1 MKGDFMTARILVVD
15 DEPGIRSG
23 VCEILSL
30 EGYSVDSA
38 DCGRA
43 AQELVSGNSYDV
55 ALIDYRLP
63 DIDGLTLL
71 QSIRQKLPQVMTC
84 MITAYANIETA
95 IFATR
100 QGIDIFLPKP
110 FSPDDLLNAVD
121 SLLGYK
127 KLRDEAEQL
136 RAAHEAGLRQ
146 LASEKSQTHSLV
158 ASLRDGVLVVNR
170 DGEIALANSA
180 MEEILG
186 VKSGE
191 LLRKPVASV
200 ISSGILAPALSA
212 FDPEN
217 PAPAVFEAD
226 AENRRLFITVSGF
239 YDDGGGLLGRI
250 MTAVDISTVRRM
262 ALEKARFTRTLV
274 HELRAPLG
282 ALKSIIEVLRDKSLG
297 DSLDPYMAFLSR
309 ADERIDGLSE
319 LISDLL
325 SLSRIEHE
333 GTVQTPAAPLDIAPI
348 LSETVEL
355 WKDRAASIPVRLEM
369 ELAPDLPQCT
379 IAVDDLRTILTNLI
393 GNAVKYNRID
403 GKVTTGTARSVEG
416 IEIYVRDTG
425 LGIDPANL
433 ARLGEEFFREKRK
446 ETKNVEGNGLG
457 LAIVKRLINRAGG
470 RLQISS
476 TLGTGSEFRAIFPC

>member
-1 MKGDFMTARILVVD
+1 MAARILVVD

-23 VCEILSL
+23 VCEILTL
-30 EGYSVDSA
+30 EGYAVDTA

-43 AQELVSGNSYDV
+43 AQDLVSATAYDV

-71 QSIRQKLPQVMTC
+71 QSIRQHSSQMMTC

-100 QGIDIFLPKP
+100 QGIDYFLPKP
-110 FSPDDLLNAVD
+110 FAPDDLLAAVET
-121 SLLGYK
+121 LLSYK
-127 KLRDEAEQL
+127 KLREEAEQL
-136 RAAHEAGLRQ
+136 RAAHAASLRE

-170 DGEIALANSA
+170 DGEIALANRS

-186 VKSGE
+186 AKAGD
-191 LLRKPVASV
+191 LLGKQAAAI
-200 ISSGILAPALSA
+200 ISDGVLAPALAA

-226 AENRRLFITVSGF
+226 LDARRLFVTVSGF
-239 YDDGGGLLGRI
+239 YDDHGERLGRI
-250 MTAVDISTVRRM
+250 VTAVDISTVRRL

-282 ALKSIIEVLRDKSLG
+282 ALKSIIEVLRDQSLG
-297 DSLDPYMAFLSR
+297 NTLDAYMAFLAR

-325 SLSRIEHE
+325 SLSRIDHE
-333 GTVQTPAAPLDIAPI
+333 GADPTPAAPLDIAPVI
-348 LSETVEL
+348 LEVIEL
-355 WKDRAASIPVRLEM
+355 WKDRAAQVPVHLEVDI
-369 ELAPDLPQCT
+369 APGLPACT
-379 IAVDDLRTILTNLI
+379 IAADDLSTILTNLV
-393 GNAVKYNRID
+393 GNAVKYNRVE
-403 GKVTTGTARSVEG
+403 GKVSVSATRSAGG
-416 IEIYVRDTG
+416 IEIRVADTG
-425 LGIDPANL
+425 IGIAPENL
-433 ARLGEEFFREKRK
+433 ARLGEEFFREKRR
-446 ETKNVEGNGLG
+446 ESRNIEGNGLG
-457 LAIVKRLINRAGG
+457 LAIVKRLVDRAGG
-470 RLQISS
+470 RLQIAS
-476 TLGTGSEFRAIFPC
+476 TPGTGSEFRAIFPA

>member
-1 MKGDFMTARILVVD
+1 MVARILVVD

-23 VCEILSL
+23 VCEILTL
-30 EGYSVDSA
+30 EGYTVDSA

-43 AQELVSGNSYDV
+43 AQKLVSEVSYDV
-55 ALIDYRLP
+55 VLIDYRLP

-71 QSIRQKLPQVMTC
+71 QSIKQKSPGATTC

-100 QGIDIFLPKP
+100 QGIDYFLPKP
-110 FSPDDLLNAVD
+110 FSPDDLLGVVKN
-121 SLLGYK
+121 LIGYK

-136 RAAHEAGLRQ
+136 RAAHAASLRE

-158 ASLRDGVLVVNR
+158 ASLGDGVLAINR
-170 DGEIALANSA
+170 DGEIALANRS

-186 VKSGE
+186 VEPGA
-191 LLRKPVASV
+191 LLGRHVSSALSNSV
-200 ISSGILAPALSA
+200 LAPALPA

-226 AENRRLFITVSGF
+226 APPMRLFVKVSGF
-239 YDDGGGLLGRI
+239 CDDNGGLLGRI
-250 MTAVDISTVRRM
+250 ITAVDISTVRRL

-282 ALKSIIEVLRDKSLG
+282 ALKSIIEVLRDRSLG
-297 DSLDPYMAFLSR
+297 NELDPYMSFLSR

-333 GTVQTPAAPLDIAPI
+333 GAVQTPAPPLNIHPTIA
-348 LSETVEL
+348 EAVEL
-355 WKDRAASIPVRLEM
+355 WRDRASAKSVSIEVALPP
-369 ELAPDLPQCT
+369 ELPACAISAEDLH
-379 IAVDDLRTILTNLI
+379 TILNNLI
-393 GNAVKYNRID
+393 GNGVKYNRD
-403 GKVTTGTARSVEG
+403 GGSVVVSGVRSSEG
-416 IEIYVRDTG
+416 IEISVRDTG
-425 LGIDPANL
+425 LGIEPSNL
-433 ARLGEEFFREKRK
+433 ARLGEEFFREKRN
-446 ETKNVEGNGLG
+446 ETRGIEGNGLG
-457 LAIVKRLINRAGG
+457 LAIVKRLIDRAGG
-470 RLQISS
+470 RLRISS
-476 TLGTGSEFRAIFPC
+476 TPGTGSEFRAIFPC

>member
-1 MKGDFMTARILVVD
+1 VAARILVVD

-23 VCEILSL
+23 VCEILAL

-43 AQELVSGNSYDV
+43 AQELVSRTAYDV
-55 ALIDYRLP
+55 VLIDYRLP

-71 QSIRQKLPQVMTC
+71 RSIRQKSPDIMTC

-95 IFATR
+95 VFATR
-100 QGIDIFLPKP
+100 QGVDIFLPKP
-110 FSPDDLLNAVD
+110 FSPDDLLSSVEN
-121 SLLGYK
+121 LLGYK
-127 KLRDEAEQL
+127 KLREEAEQL
-136 RAAHEAGLRQ
+136 RAAHAASLRE

-158 ASLRDGVLVVNR
+158 SNLKDGVLVVNR
-170 DGEIALANSA
+170 EGEIALANHA
-180 MEEILG
+180 VEEILG
-186 VKSGE
+186 VKAGD
-191 LLRKPVASV
+191 LLGKQV
-200 ISSGILAPALSA
+200 SSALAAGVLAPALAA

-217 PAPAVFEAD
+217 PAPAVFEAE
-226 AENRRLFITVSGF
+226 AETKRLFVTVSGF

-250 MTAVDISTVRRM
+250 VNVVDISAVRRM

-282 ALKSIIEVLRDKSLG
+282 ALKSIVEVLQDRSLG
-297 DSLDPYMAFLSR
+297 NDLGPYASFLGR
-309 ADERIDGLSE
+309 ANERIDGLSE

-325 SLSRIEHE
+325 SLSHIEHS
-333 GTVQTPAAPLDIAPI
+333 GADPKPAAPLDIRPVV
-348 LSETVEL
+348 SEVVEL
-355 WKDRAASIPVRLEM
+355 LRDRAASVPVCLEVD
-369 ELAPDLPQCT
+369 LASDLPACT
-379 IAVDDLRTILTNLI
+379 ISAEDLRTILTNLI

-403 GKVTTGTARSVEG
+403 GRVTVKAARSTAG
-416 IEIYVRDTG
+416 IEIAVSDTG
-425 LGIDPANL
+425 IGIDPANL

-457 LAIVKRLINRAGG
+457 LAIVKRLVERAGG

-476 TLGTGSEFRAIFPC
+476 TAGVGSEFRVIFPS